1 MSTNL
6 ELDRTVSD
14 SEAAHG
20 RLSHGADEGRQSPE
34 SLRQALDRITS
45 LEAQL
50 ERLQAERA
58 LTTAFTDMRLRD
70 VECTLVKNAMS
81 RFNGNISR
89 ASRALGLS
97 RSALYRRLERHKLAI
112 N

>member
-1 MSTNL
+1 MATNL
-6 ELDRTVSD
+6 EFDRIVTD
-14 SEAAHG
+14 SQAAHG
-20 RLSHGADEGRQSPE
+20 HLNGADEGRQSPDA
-34 SLRQALDRITS
+34 LRQALDRITS

-97 RSALYRRLERHKLAI
+97 RSALYRRLERHKLVI

>member
-1 MSTNL
+1 MATNFDF
-6 ELDRTVSD
+6 DRIVTD
-14 SEAAHG
+14 SQAAHG
-20 RLSHGADEGRQSPE
+20 HLNGADEGRQSPDA
-34 SLRQALDRITS
+34 LRQALERINT

-97 RSALYRRLERHKLAI
+97 RSALYRRLERHKLAL

>member
-1 MSTNL
+1 
-6 ELDRTVSD
+6 
-14 SEAAHG
+14 
-20 RLSHGADEGRQSPE
+20 
-34 SLRQALDRITS
+34 
-45 LEAQL
+45 
-50 ERLQAERA
+50 
-58 LTTAFTDMRLRD
+58 MRLRD

-97 RSALYRRLERHKLAI
+97 RSALYRRLERHKLVI